1 MDTEMEQL
9 KYTIIKS
16 EEQYEEYCDALEEL
30 VFSDNAEAKEDEIE
44 LLTLLIEDWD
54 RKHPLGPE
62 LDPVELIKSFMDEHG
77 LNQTELAEI
86 VDYSKNYVSEILNY
100 KKRIPPKMVR
110 RLADHFKIQQ
120 SALNKP
126 YRLEGEK
133 TDSNDEDTQTSNVS
147 RVFDIKNGNRVS
159 YEEDPNVHASSK
171 EELEYSLAN

>member
-1 MDTEMEQL
+1 MADL
-9 KYTIIKS
+9 KYTVIKND
-16 EEQYEEYCDALEEL
+16 EQYNEYCDKLEDL
-30 VFSDNAEAKEDEIE
+30 VSSGLESQQVIEEYE
-44 LLTLLIEDWD
+44 LLQLLISDWD
-54 RKHPLGPE
+54 EKHKLGPE
-62 LDPVELIKSFMDEHG
+62 LDPVELVKSLMDDHG

-133 TDSNDEDTQTSNVS
+133 TDRNDKDTNTSNVS
-147 RVFDIKNGNRVS
+147 GVFDIKTGNRVS

>member
-1 MDTEMEQL
+1 MADL
-9 KYTIIKS
+9 KYTVIKND
-16 EEQYEEYCDALEEL
+16 EQYNEYCDKLEDL
-30 VFSDNAEAKEDEIE
+30 VSSGLESQQVIEEYE
-44 LLTLLIEDWD
+44 LLQLLISDWD
-54 RKHPLGPE
+54 EKHKLGPE
-62 LDPVELIKSFMDEHG
+62 LDPVELVKSLMDDHG
-77 LNQTELAEI
+77 LNQTELAKI

-126 YRLEGEK
+126 YRLEGER
-133 TDSNDEDTQTSNVS
+133 TDSNSNDKDPQTSNVS
-147 RVFDIKNGNRVS
+147 TVFDIKTGNRVS

>member
-1 MDTEMEQL
+1 MDAEMEQL
-9 KYTIIKS
+9 KYTVIKS

-30 VFSDNAEAKEDEIE
+30 VFSDNAEEKENEIE

-62 LDPVELIKSFMDEHG
+62 LDPVELIKAFMDEHG

-86 VDYSKNYVSEILNY
+86 VGYSKNYVSEILNY

-120 SALNKP
+120 SALNKH

-133 TDSNDEDTQTSNVS
+133 VNDSNDEENLSP
-147 RVFDIKNGNRVS
+147 VFDIATGNRLS
-159 YEEDPNVHASSK
+159 FEEQEADMEYIVPSQG
-171 EELEYSLAN
+171 ELELVN